1 MHSCEEVVAECYSA
15 MPDLFD
21 QPLPDP
27 DLTVFMV
34 GSSFIWE
41 GIRRAE
47 VAVISLTET
56 LWAEPLRPSTSD
68 QLADLIALT
77 KALQLSE
84 GKTANIYT
92 DSKYSKPMW
101 LFGKRE
107 DC

>member
-15 MPDLFD
+15 TPDLFD

-41 GIRRAE
+41 GIRRAG

-56 LWAEPLRPSTSD
+56 LWAEPLPPSTSD